1 MAVLTVHLR
10 CHNSTIVIESP
21 GWIRFS
27 RMNDSVSKTFPM
39 FAGHFGTQGASIV
52 LPGMSPIVEISGG

>member
-1 MAVLTVHLR
+1 MAALTVHLR
-10 CHNSTIVIESP
+10 CHKPTIVFESP
-21 GWIRFS
+21 SWIRFS
-27 RMNDSVSKTFPM
+27 RISEGVSKTFPM